1 MKSKVSFICSFSMC
15 LLCFILF
22 PVIKFLLLVT
32 AAGTAAKTVIE
43 VITTFLCD
51 FSNFTINVPVNFLP
65 LLANKLDKKKSLSVH
80 TSDSPIVNQPK
91 QYFSLIY
98 LFIYLFILWLSIS
111 LQGSYFS
118 CLLFRPLR
126 FYKEISDFMYGNNDF
141 CFIKT
146 YNYLLVY

>member
-1 MKSKVSFICSFSMC
+1 MKSKVSFICSFSIY

-32 AAGTAAKTVIE
+32 ATGTAAKTVIE

-98 LFIYLFILWLSIS
+98 LFIYFVIFYILTRQLFFMSSFSATEIL
-111 LQGSYFS
+111 Q
-118 CLLFRPLR
+118 R
-126 FYKEISDFMYGNNDF
+126 NQ
-141 CFIKT
+141 
-146 YNYLLVY
+146 